1 MTPIG
6 DRDSHPANMCGSVPI
21 LAIHRPIKEPIEMN
35 KTMKWSVGV
44 VASAVI
50 AGIFFWLGARQG
62 TSSPPSGGAPGST
75 SAAVAGKGQTAGPPP
90 TAVDAARVKIAPL
103 AKTISAVGSL
113 RSDETVIVRPE
124 VSGRIV
130 EIGFAEGQRVAKGTV
145 VLRLDQSVQRAE
157 MRQAE
162 ANVALAKSRIERSRD
177 LHAKG
182 FISSQALDDAESAF
196 KVAGASA
203 ELAAA
208 RLSKLDIRAPFSG
221 IAGLRLVSIGDYV
234 REGQDIVNLEEI
246 DPLKVDFRVPEIFL
260 KQISTGQTLQ
270 VNLDAIPNTAFT
282 GRVLAI
288 NPLIDANGRAV
299 VIRAVIKNTD
309 SRLRPGMFA
318 RVKLI
323 TNELQEGL
331 TIPEQALIPV
341 GDDFFVFKITDGRAL
356 RTRIDIGQRV
366 TGSVEVTRGLAKD
379 DVVVTAGQPKIRD
392 GGTVKIATLDGN
404 AAPPAGPQ
412 SADTNKPAQ
421 PPQAA
426 APMPAAGIADKPAT
440 AKKL

>member
-6 DRDSHPANMCGSVPI
+6 DCDSHPANMCGSVPI

-50 AGIFFWLGARQG
+50 AGLFFWLGTRQG
-62 TSSPPSGGAPGST
+62 TNNPAAGSTAAPG
-75 SAAVAGKGQTAGPPP
+75 AATPGKGPAGPPP

-208 RLSKLDIRAPFSG
+208 RLTKLDIKAPFSG

-270 VNLDAIPNTAFT
+270 VNLDAIPNTAFA

-341 GDDFFVFKITDGRAL
+341 GDDFFVFKISDGRAL
-356 RTRIDIGQRV
+356 RTRIDIGQRI

-392 GGTVKIATLDGN
+392 GVTVKIATLDGN
-404 AAPPAGPQ
+404 AAQPVPQQAADANKPPA
-412 SADTNKPAQ
+412 

-426 APMPAAGIADKPAT
+426 VPAAGVADKTVSP
-440 AKKL
+440 KKL

>member
-1 MTPIG
+1 
-6 DRDSHPANMCGSVPI
+6 
-21 LAIHRPIKEPIEMN
+21 
-35 KTMKWSVGV
+35 MKWSVGV
-44 VASAVI
+44 VASIAI
-50 AGIFFWLGARQG
+50 AGLFFWLGSRQG
-62 TSSPPSGGAPGST
+62 TNNPPAGSPGAPG
-75 SAAVAGKGQTAGPPP
+75 AATPGKGPAGPPP

-113 RSDETVIVRPE
+113 RSDETVIIRPE
-124 VSGRIV
+124 VSGRIA
-130 EIGFAEGQRVAKGTV
+130 EIGFREGERVAMGNV
-145 VLRLDQSVQRAE
+145 ILRLDQSVQRAE

-182 FISSQALDDAESAF
+182 FISSQALDDAESAY
-196 KVAGASA
+196 KVANASA
-203 ELAAA
+203 DLAAA
-208 RLSKLDIRAPFSG
+208 RLTKLDIKAPFSG
-221 IAGLRLVSIGDYV
+221 ITGLRLISIGDYV
-234 REGQDIVNLEEI
+234 REGQDIVNIEAI

-299 VIRAVIKNTD
+299 VIRAAIKNTD

-323 TNELQEGL
+323 TNEQQEGL

-341 GDDFFVFKITDGRAL
+341 GDDFFVFKIADGRAL
-356 RTRIDIGQRV
+356 RTKIDIGQRI
-366 TGSVEVTRGLAKD
+366 TGSVEVVRGLSKG

-392 GGTVKIATLDGN
+392 GVTVKIATLDGG
-404 AAPPAGPQ
+404 AAPSAQQSADANKSSAPPLPAPMPPAGM
-412 SADTNKPAQ
+412 T
-421 PPQAA
+421 
-426 APMPAAGIADKPAT
+426 DKT
-440 AKKL
+440 ASPKKL